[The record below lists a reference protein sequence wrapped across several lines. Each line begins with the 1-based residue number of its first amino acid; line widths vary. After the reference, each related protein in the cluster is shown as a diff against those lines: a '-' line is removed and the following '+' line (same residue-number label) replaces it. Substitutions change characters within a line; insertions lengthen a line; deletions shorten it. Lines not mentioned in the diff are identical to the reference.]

1 MLTERSTEILE
12 GWAAGSSKKKGFD
25 STHRVRHK
33 WQVGIEIQSILR
45 WPEVSSAPLAP
56 LRSKL
61 VTIEFPAVGWTS
73 INYGGFLKW
82 AYPQSSSILDWD
94 SGFSIFM
101 NNPLRLNRAKWLWS
115 LFRGSPI
122 YGNPMKPPYTD
133 MRHPCWHVGTSSPR
147 TSQVPC
153 NRSWNFC
160 QEIHITK
167 AMLMFSHRWGVGTI
181 MLTTINGHISI
192 YNVLLSMLSFQ
203 RSRSSRRCSRPPT
216 VGDFDRQG
224 RYSPTRHRFFERI
237 YYHWDSCRHCCLLG
251 FDCRAPQNSHC
262 LLQCFLFFG
271 IPIPK

>member
-1 MLTERSTEILE
+1 
-12 GWAAGSSKKKGFD
+12 
-25 STHRVRHK
+25 
-33 WQVGIEIQSILR
+33 
-45 WPEVSSAPLAP
+45 
-56 LRSKL
+56 
-61 VTIEFPAVGWTS
+61 
-73 INYGGFLKW
+73 
-82 AYPQSSSILDWD
+82 
-94 SGFSIFM
+94 
-101 NNPLRLNRAKWLWS
+101 
-115 LFRGSPI
+115 
-122 YGNPMKPPYTD
+122 MKPPYTD

-192 YNVLLSMLSFQ
+192 YNVLLSMLGFQ

-251 FDCRAPQNSHC
+251 FECRAPPKSHC
-262 LLQCFLFFG
+262 LLQCFLYFFLVYQYLN
-271 IPIPK
+271 K